1 MKDIYKS
8 DILTIRD
15 AAKRAAGEGIA
26 IPENFIRRLVK
37 DGTIQ
42 AVQAGRKKLLYY
54 PNRIEHFT
62 GRPYQKPT
70 NGTQIGTQKGEED
83 EI

>member
-1 MKDIYKS
+1 MTDIYKS
-8 DILTIRD
+8 DILTIKD
-15 AAKRAAGEGIA
+15 AAKRATGEGIA

-54 PNRIEHFT
+54 PKLVEYFT
-62 GRPYQKPT
+62 GEPYK
-70 NGTQIGTQKGEED
+70 KAE
-83 EI
+83 